1 MVKPIAKILTFAV
14 LLICLTCVLTFSLSN
29 QAVWASASTPL
40 LTLEDLPPGFT
51 YYSSEEMQNG
61 SSGAIANCETA
72 EAQGYAFALQQDGE
86 IIERVCVTS
95 SPISNIFGDS
105 ESNSALGEAFLDAM
119 LSNPDAL
126 SQLLGQEKPADLE
139 FLELKG
145 IGDSAVGFRGT
156 VEAIGAADIGL
167 FRRGAM
173 LNTVFII
180 HPNHP
185 TPLTSLQEIASKLDE
200 QVKLSVGESPF
211 TPATS

>member
-1 MVKPIAKILTFAV
+1 
-14 LLICLTCVLTFSLSN
+14 
-29 QAVWASASTPL
+29 
-40 LTLEDLPPGFT
+40 
-51 YYSSEEMQNG
+51 MQNS
-61 SSGAIANCETA
+61 SSGAIANCEAA